1 MPEFEVEH
9 DDSFTVVT
17 NNILR
22 NKELSM
28 SAKGLLC
35 TIFSLPPEWDYS
47 FNGLVAI
54 CKEGKAAVRNSI
66 NELKEAKYIKI
77 SQYRNEKGYY
87 QYKYT
92 VYRKPYEERQI
103 NENYPTPDYRV
114 ADYRRSDYRKSE
126 NQPQL
131 NTNKLN
137 TKELKDN
144 IDNIDKTSNQNL
156 EHHYLTKELFKLNYI
171 TPNDSSSF
179 LFDDL
184 FKNYLSDGFTF
195 SKLISSIHYI
205 VPRVVNRK
213 FKDEDGNEIK
223 NKYGYFKNSF
233 EFNISKFNN
242 MPDELYPELDDEY
255 EL

>member
-1 MPEFEVEH
+1 MTEFEIEK

-22 NKELSM
+22 NKKLSM

-54 CKEGKAAVRNSI
+54 CKEGKAAVRNAI
-66 NELKEAKYIKI
+66 NELKDSKYIKI
-77 SQYRNEKGYY
+77 SQSRNEKGYY

-92 VYRKPYEERQI
+92 VYRKPYEEIQK
-103 NENYPTPDYRV
+103 NEFHPTPDYRST
-114 ADYRRSDYRKSE
+114 DYRTSE
-126 NQPQL
+126 NQQQL
-131 NTNKLN
+131 NTNKL
-137 TKELKDN
+137 KDKY
-144 IDNIDKTSNQNL
+144 DNIDKTKIP

-171 TPNDSSSF
+171 SDTDSSSF

-184 FKNYLSDGFTF
+184 FNNYLSNGFTF
-195 SKLISSIHYI
+195 GNIISSIHYI

-213 FKDEDGNEIK
+213 FIDEDGKEIK
-223 NKYGYFKNSF
+223 NKYGYFKNAF
-233 EFNISKFNN
+233 ESNISKFNN
-242 MPDELYPELDDEY
+242 MPDELYPEKNDDY

>member
-1 MPEFEVEH
+1 MTEFEIEK

-22 NKELSM
+22 NKNLSM

-54 CKEGKAAVRNSI
+54 CKEGKAAVRNAI
-66 NELKEAKYIKI
+66 NELKNSKYIKI
-77 SQYRNEKGYY
+77 SQSRNEKGYY

-92 VYRKPYEERQI
+92 VYRKPYEEIQK
-103 NENYPTPDYRV
+103 NEFHPTPDYRST
-114 ADYRRSDYRKSE
+114 DYRTSE
-126 NQPQL
+126 NQQQL
-131 NTNKLN
+131 NTNKL
-137 TKELKDN
+137 KDKY
-144 IDNIDKTSNQNL
+144 DNIDKTKIP

-171 TPNDSSSF
+171 SDTDSSSF

-184 FKNYLSDGFTF
+184 FNNYLSNGFTF
-195 SKLISSIHYI
+195 GNIISSIHYI

-213 FKDEDGNEIK
+213 FIDEDGKEIK
-223 NKYGYFKNSF
+223 NKYG
-233 EFNISKFNN
+233 
-242 MPDELYPELDDEY
+242 
-255 EL
+255 